1 MLIWALVAVR
11 SAAADLAAT
20 VDLTAATV
28 PFVHNWKKCVGSGH
42 MLLGT
47 RADWREHL
55 KLARDELGFVGVRG
69 HGLLDDDMSVVPNR
83 DISPNKTMP
92 YEFYNVDQVFE
103 YLVELGIKPVV
114 ELSFMP
120 KALAACGGPAPQP
133 PCSYAFSDSGGYK
146 GLRMPPD
153 DPEQWYDLVA
163 ALCAH
168 LVERFGLAEVAS
180 WHFEVWNELWGIPF
194 PPPEQRWDPAMYM
207 SLYNASARAVKSV
220 HKSLRVGGPATMQV
234 HNVSGF
240 IDACR
245 AGGVPVDFVSTH
257 FYPTDPAC
265 ETNETKGDIDCF
277 GDQVLGAQALAAEA
291 KLPFFIT
298 EYNNGLGK
306 TSRDDAS
313 AAAFA
318 FRQMGKM
325 QALDMFSWWTFSD
338 VFEENWMRSAP
349 FHNGYGMMT
358 VQGTRKPVWRA
369 FQALAGA
376 GTKRHAVEAGSTAG
390 STVSVLATDGGG
402 GALDAQL
409 FVANWHRV
417 DAQRYS
423 CDAKQGTCVED
434 SAGSFSDEAL
444 CDQNCRATPGGRAAA
459 ASLSSLLDGGLSS
472 VAPWLR
478 DARNVTI
485 AVTHAALPAA
495 ALPTTVT
502 AFRIDAAHA
511 NPQALWDSWGS
522 PQYVTKAQVASLDAA
537 SQVVPEVLPLAR
549 VSDTE
554 STVTLLMPEYSTVH
568 LVM

>member
-1 MLIWALVAVR
+1 
-11 SAAADLAAT
+11 
-20 VDLTAATV
+20 
-28 PFVHNWKKCVGSGH
+28 
-42 MLLGT
+42 
-47 RADWREHL
+47 
-55 KLARDELGFVGVRG
+55 
-69 HGLLDDDMSVVPNR
+69 
-83 DISPNKTMP
+83 
-92 YEFYNVDQVFE
+92 
-103 YLVELGIKPVV
+103 
-114 ELSFMP
+114 
-120 KALAACGGPAPQP
+120 
-133 PCSYAFSDSGGYK
+133 
-146 GLRMPPD
+146 
-153 DPEQWYDLVA
+153 
-163 ALCAH
+163 
-168 LVERFGLAEVAS
+168 
-180 WHFEVWNELWGIPF
+180 
-194 PPPEQRWDPAMYM
+194 
-207 SLYNASARAVKSV
+207 
-220 HKSLRVGGPATMQV
+220 
-234 HNVSGF
+234 
-240 IDACR
+240 
-245 AGGVPVDFVSTH
+245 
-257 FYPTDPAC
+257 
-265 ETNETKGDIDCF
+265 
-277 GDQVLGAQALAAEA
+277 
-291 KLPFFIT
+291 
-298 EYNNGLGK
+298 
-306 TSRDDAS
+306 
-313 AAAFA
+313 
-318 FRQMGKM
+318 
-325 QALDMFSWWTFSD
+325 
-338 VFEENWMRSAP
+338 MRSAP